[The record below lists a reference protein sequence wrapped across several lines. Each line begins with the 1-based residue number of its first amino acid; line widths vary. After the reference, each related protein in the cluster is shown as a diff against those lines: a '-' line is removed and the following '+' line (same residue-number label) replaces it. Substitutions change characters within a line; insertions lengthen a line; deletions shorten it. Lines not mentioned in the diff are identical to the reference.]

1 MDRNRKRA
9 RASLAGRAA
18 LAQLAPLARIIIL
31 LAAVLAGGGGLAAPA
46 AATPWR
52 VAPLH
57 GADVRSLAV
66 HPRQPDLVYAGTSAG
81 QLYVSRDG
89 GHHWRDAGEPLPFPG
104 WVVTAVLF
112 DPDRVPDHPDRIW
125 VALRGIWSGGH
136 VASSDDGGRTWVAR
150 GEGLADPVYSLARV
164 AGHEGRLYAGTG
176 SGVWGSRDG
185 GVTWKRL
192 TAALP
197 ELQKVTSL
205 YVDPAQPE
213 TVIAGTWRQAYRS
226 ADGGRTWAG
235 VFDGMVL
242 DSEVF
247 SLTPVP
253 GKPGEIWATTCGWV
267 YRTLDGGGK
276 WERFKEGFEER
287 RTPSFAVLTGGRLLA
302 GTVAGLHASDD
313 GGRTWK
319 RVGDPALSILAIAH
333 HAERPDRVLLGT
345 EGSGVWLSNDGA
357 RTFQRASDGMT
368 NLRISALAAAGD
380 ELLVGVS
387 HAGPISGVYSSTDRG
402 GSFEGLFTPLPT
414 VLDLAVHAGRPYA
427 ATERGL
433 YRRLGKDWHRVP
445 ETGERRVEQILS
457 DGRQLIVRTAEGLW
471 ELAADKFV
479 ARPFAHGAPRS
490 ATLWDGALWVTGA
503 KGLYRLGRDTND
515 TIAAPA
521 TGRVARLFDRLL
533 LWAPAGAW
541 VRGVGD
547 GPWIP
552 LGEKP
557 TRVIATGDPA
567 YPALLIAGEHA
578 HLYDRR
584 SGGLRAIALPVPARD
599 IAAALVQDGQL
610 LLGTLGYG
618 LLIGE
623 LAAEPAAIAP

>member
-1 MDRNRKRA
+1 MPQKRNSAIGTLAVRQPDTRA
-9 RASLAGRAA
+9 LAA
-18 LAQLAPLARIIIL
+18 LV
-31 LAAVLAGGGGLAAPA
+31 AAVLVVFCGGLARPA

-52 VAPLH
+52 VAPIH

-66 HPRQPDLVYAGTSAG
+66 HPVRPDLVYAGTSAG

-89 GHHWRDAGEPLPFPG
+89 GRSWHDAGAPLPFPG
-104 WVVTAVLF
+104 WVVTALQF
-112 DPDRVPDHPDRIW
+112 DPDRVPDHPDRLW
-125 VALRGIWSGGH
+125 AALRGIWSGGH
-136 VASSDDGGRTWVAR
+136 VAYSDDGGRTWVAR
-150 GEGLADPVYSLARV
+150 GTGLEDGVYSLARV
-164 AGHEGRLYAGTG
+164 PGREGRLYAGTG
-176 SGVWGSRDG
+176 SGVWGSRDDG
-185 GVTWKRL
+185 QTWRRL
-192 TAALP
+192 TGALP

-205 YVDPAQPE
+205 YVDPAQPD

-226 ADGGRTWAG
+226 DDGGRTWAG

-287 RTPSFAVLTGGRLLA
+287 RTPSFAVLAGGRLLA

-319 RVGDPALSILAIAH
+319 RVGDPALSILAIAQH
-333 HAERPDRVLLGT
+333 PERPDRVLLGT

-368 NLRISALAAAGD
+368 NLRVSALAAAGD

-387 HAGPISGVYSSTDRG
+387 HAGPISGIYTSTDRG
-402 GSFEGLFTPLPT
+402 GSFAGLFTPLPT

-445 ETGERRVEQILS
+445 EIGERRVEQLLT
-457 DGRQLIVRTAEGLW
+457 DGRQLVARTAEGLW
-471 ELAADKFV
+471 ELQGERFAARVFK
-479 ARPFAHGAPRS
+479 PGAPRS
-490 ATLWDGALWVTGA
+490 AALWDGALWVSDA
-503 KGLYRLGRDTND
+503 KGLYRLDREANHAPGA
-515 TIAAPA
+515 IAAPA
-521 TGRVARLFDRLL
+521 AGRLARLFDRLL

-541 VRGVGD
+541 VRGAD
-547 GPWIP
+547 ASWIP

-557 TRVIATGDPA
+557 SRVVATGDPT
-567 YPALLIAGEHA
+567 YPALLVTGETA
-578 HLYDRR
+578 QLYDRR
-584 SGGLRAIALPVPARD
+584 NDRLRPVTLPVPARD
-599 IAAALVQDGQL
+599 VAAALVLDGRL

-623 LAAEPAAIAP
+623 LAPEPPVLAP